1 MKFTHLIEIND
12 PLLPLVDVLT
22 RAQLWRGLVLRAIS
36 PKLFVPY
43 LDDCIISDRQP
54 DRFARSLRY
63 GEIFIQD
70 IVTLL
75 PMQSVQIAVPAQKDI
90 AESSLIM
97 RIEEPQPEA
106 LFVRFLYDDGQSVDA
121 GSMDAFYDEYR
132 RSAYQESDIDTIRLV
147 RQLAQEGRLDVDGI
161 YLH

>member
-22 RAQLWRGLVLRAIS
+22 RAQLWRGLVLRAAS

-43 LDDCIISDRQP
+43 LDDCIISDRTPSQ
-54 DRFARSLRY
+54 FARSLRY
-63 GEIFIQD
+63 GEVFIQD

-75 PMQSVQIAVPAQKDI
+75 PMQEVQIAVPAQKDI
-90 AESSLIM
+90 AASSLIM

-106 LFVRFLYDDGQSVDA
+106 FFVRFLYDDGQLADV
-121 GSMDAFYDEYR
+121 GSMEAFYDEYR

-147 RQLAQEGRLDVDGI
+147 RQFAQEGRLDVDGVH
-161 YLH
+161 LH

>member
-22 RAQLWRGLVLRAIS
+22 RAQLWRGLVLRATS

-43 LDDCIISDRQP
+43 LDDCTISDRQP
-54 DRFARSLRY
+54 NHFARALRY
-63 GEIFIQD
+63 GEVTICD
-70 IVTLL
+70 VVTLK
-75 PMQSVQIAVPAQKDI
+75 PEQEVIITVPAQNDI
-90 AESSLIM
+90 AASSLTM

-106 LFVRFLYDDGQSVDA
+106 LFVRFLYDDDQVVETS
-121 GSMDAFYDEYR
+121 SIDAFYDEYR

-147 RQLAQEGRLDVDGI
+147 RQLAQEGGLNIDRVD
-161 YLH
+161 LH